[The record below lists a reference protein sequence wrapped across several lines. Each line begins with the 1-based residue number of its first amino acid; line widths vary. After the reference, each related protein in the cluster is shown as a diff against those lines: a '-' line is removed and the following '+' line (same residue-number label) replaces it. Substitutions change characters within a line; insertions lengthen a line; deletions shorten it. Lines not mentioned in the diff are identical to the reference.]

1 MSFAFNAAG
10 SPDHVEEQVER
21 QTRATLAS
29 PQSTEQDIVVR
40 SCIEAVKGVARA
52 IRPAPGGASMSVECS
67 GHVGPASDYGNVD
80 LRVRI
85 WRTLPE

>member
-1 MSFAFNAAG
+1 MSFAFNSAG

-29 PQSTEQDIVVR
+29 PQSPEQDVVVR

-52 IRPAPGGASMSVECS
+52 VRTTPGGASMSVECS
-67 GHVGPASDYGNVD
+67 GHVAPSSNYGNVD

-85 WRTLPE
+85 WNTFPE